1 LCQLIQPRSQI
12 SKELA
17 IVSVPNRSF
26 SKSSPHPRVRNIH
39 QSNSTQ
45 LSSSFS
51 TQPSSS
57 RYFPY
62 FPSNSLIPL
71 SPIIT
76 APTIK
81 EMTSIVKNQQNPIN
95 SSLLLTNIE
104 KLNAL
109 NLHFPE
115 ITWLTFVNSSLEI
128 GSSNTLLATPNFKL
142 GSEELSYISTIL
154 PTNIFLIAI
163 CPLTPEN
170 SSSSTTSSPHFST
183 IETSTFSHLK
193 PPHSPNRPSSRKR
206 FHPYPKSLPNKKTK
220 NQRWAI

>member
-1 LCQLIQPRSQI
+1 
-12 SKELA
+12 
-17 IVSVPNRSF
+17 
-26 SKSSPHPRVRNIH
+26 
-39 QSNSTQ
+39 
-45 LSSSFS
+45 
-51 TQPSSS
+51 
-57 RYFPY
+57 
-62 FPSNSLIPL
+62 
-71 SPIIT
+71 
-76 APTIK
+76 
-81 EMTSIVKNQQNPIN
+81 MTSIVKNQQNPIN

-109 NLHFPE
+109 NLHFPK
-115 ITWLTFVNSSLEI
+115 IAWPTFVNSSLEI

-163 CPLTPEN
+163 CLLTPEN

-206 FHPYPKSLPNKKTK
+206 FHPYPKSLPNKKPKTNVGQSSNFFEDENDQDEIVQSGSNLCK
-220 NQRWAI
+220 TAKVKGFNLPPLAQ